1 MKKEINFYEVDEGIV
16 KAMAPI
22 LLKILD
28 EKKNAFIFIK
38 NLEKIKEIDASLWS
52 YGRSKFIPHVTIFDK
67 DFESEKQPILISNE
81 EKNLNNADYLIFL
94 DEPNQDFLKE
104 FSRSFYFFENSPNCP
119 NIKAD
124 NFYKK
129 DKGKW
134 TKVLF

>member
-1 MKKEINFYEVDEGIV
+1 MKKEINFYEVDEGVV
-16 KAMAPI
+16 KAMAPV

-28 EKKNAFIFIK
+28 EKKRTFIFIK

-94 DEPNQDFLKE
+94 DEPNQNFLKD
-104 FSRSFYFFENSPNCP
+104 FSRSFYFFENSPNCL
-119 NIKAD
+119 NAKAD

-129 DKGKW
+129 QAGKW
-134 TKVLF
+134 TKVLN

>member
-1 MKKEINFYEVDEGIV
+1 MKKEINFYEVDEGVV

-28 EKKNAFIFIK
+28 EKKRAFIFIK

-67 DFESEKQPILISNE
+67 DFESEMQPILISNE
-81 EKNLNNADYLIFL
+81 EKNLNNAHYLIFL
-94 DEPNQDFLKE
+94 DEPNQDFLND
-104 FSRSFYFFENSPNCP
+104 FSRSFYFFENSPNCL
-119 NIKAD
+119 NIKPD

-129 DKGKW
+129 QSGKW
-134 TKVLF
+134 AKVLN

>member
-1 MKKEINFYEVDEGIV
+1 MKKEINFYEVDEGVV
-16 KAMAPI
+16 KAMGPI

-28 EKKNAFIFIK
+28 EKKRAIIFIK
-38 NLEKIKEIDASLWS
+38 NLDKIKEIDASLWS

-67 DFESEKQPILISNE
+67 DFESTEQPILISNE
-81 EKNLNNADYLIFL
+81 EKNLNNAHYLIFL
-94 DEPNQDFLKE
+94 DAPSKNFLNE

-124 NFYKK
+124 NLYKK

-134 TKVLF
+134 TRVLL

>member
-1 MKKEINFYEVDEGIV
+1 MKKEINFYEVDEGVV
-16 KAMAPI
+16 KAMGPI

-28 EKKNAFIFIK
+28 EMKNAFIFIK

-104 FSRSFYFFENSPNCP
+104 FSRSFYFFENSPNCS

-129 DKGKW
+129 QQGKW
-134 TKVLF
+134 IKILN

>member
-1 MKKEINFYEVDEGIV
+1 MKKEINFYEVDEGVV
-16 KAMAPI
+16 KAMGPV

-28 EKKNAFIFIK
+28 EKKRAFIFIK

-94 DEPNQDFLKE
+94 DEPNQDFLKG
-104 FSRSFYFFENSPNCP
+104 FSRSFYFFENSPNCL
-119 NIKAD
+119 NVKAD

-129 DKGKW
+129 QAGKW
-134 TKVLF
+134 TKVLN